1 MLRILKYVCSYISR
15 PHNLHDSATF
25 RILKKKL
32 EEHFLKKFIEKF
44 IHIILLKQIL
54 FNGDNLKMT
63 EHSFSDYR
71 GTLVDS
77 NQIAYVS
84 HWTIWLHHIL
94 LQQLYIARF
103 HHQHKSS
110 FHPGAHHIS
119 SLLLWVGSLWKYLNL
134 IVFILFAVVLT
145 CATVPVTFW
154 EKSDRNRLVV
164 NFTNISFF
172 LFLLSLYLQI
182 HIILT
187 QFLQFIYP
195 LFLFYNLWTWSQP
208 NPLNPSLF
216 TWREEI

>member
-1 MLRILKYVCSYISR
+1 MWFYLRVDMACWPCTQCHFSGCSEYV
-15 PHNLHDSATF
+15 
-25 RILKKKL
+25 
-32 EEHFLKKFIEKF
+32 
-44 IHIILLKQIL
+44 ILLFVLCHCYLTYIL
-54 FNGDNLKMT
+54 SSNLKMKG
-63 EHSFSDYR
+63 HSFSDYR

-77 NQIAYVS
+77 NQIAHVS

-145 CATVPVTFW
+145 CATVLVTFW

-164 NFTNISFF
+164 NFRNISFF

-187 QFLQFIYP
+187 QFLQFIYF

-208 NPLNPSLF
+208 NPLNPYLF
-216 TWREEI
+216 TRREFQSPVVREQQQDPQI